1 MTRIE
6 IISETDF
13 FFVFFVFNCPTL
25 YKVGKEGSRLGVI
38 LKFTRRESAFKSINY
53 Q

>member
-13 FFVFFVFNCPTL
+13 FFVFNCPNL

-38 LKFTRRESAFKSINY
+38 LKFTRRESAFKSIDY